1 MCNFVA
7 DCHTEF
13 ETGGYELDVTIPDEQ
28 IFYTFDKVQFERVFD
43 NLFATFFK
51 HNPPKSILYLKLKCQ
66 PDAILVTVAD
76 NGSGIT
82 SEDAE

>member
-1 MCNFVA
+1 M
-7 DCHTEF
+7 
-13 ETGGYELDVTIPDEQ
+13 
-28 IFYTFDKVQFERVFD
+28 FD